1 MRQNNKIIHYFLEG
15 DLKYDYR
22 DSWRKHAPD
31 YEFAKWDSSNI
42 PHHKE
47 LKPYI
52 EAGRWSIVSDFV
64 RRWAIL
70 KFGGIY
76 LDFDVELIAPLDSI
90 INQNFVCIESPP
102 TYANAAVT
110 GGFKGNPFHEKLLSD
125 YFSVLEFGPIG
136 GSSLETSVGPV
147 VITEYIESLK
157 GEKMSTS
164 DANSIKV
171 YDDFVTLP
179 KEYFFPFNWNEPY
192 GGITENTIGI
202 HHWKKSW

>member
-1 MRQNNKIIHYFLEG
+1 MRQNNKIIHYFLDG
-15 DLKYDYR
+15 DLNYDYR
-22 DSWRKHAPD
+22 DSWKRFATD
-31 YEFAKWDSSNI
+31 YELVKWDSNNI
-42 PHHKE
+42 PQHKE

-52 EAGRWSIVSDFV
+52 SGKRWSIISDFV

-76 LDFDVELIAPLDSI
+76 LDFDIELIKSPDEIL
-90 INQNFVCIESPP
+90 NCNFVCIESPP

-110 GGFKGNPFHEKLLSD
+110 GGFKGNTFHEKLLSD
-125 YFSVLEFGPIG
+125 YFSVLEFGPIN

-147 VITEYIESLK
+147 IITEYVESLK
-157 GEKMSTS
+157 GSKMSNIDS
-164 DANSIKV
+164 CQV
-171 YDDFVTLP
+171 VQYDNFVTLP

-192 GGITENTIGI
+192 GGITEKTIGI